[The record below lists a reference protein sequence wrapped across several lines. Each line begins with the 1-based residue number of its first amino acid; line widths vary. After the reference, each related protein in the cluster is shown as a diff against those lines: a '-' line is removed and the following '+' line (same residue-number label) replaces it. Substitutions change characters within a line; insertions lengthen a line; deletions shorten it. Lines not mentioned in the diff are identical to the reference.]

1 MITVALLLVHTAS
14 AATYTLPGVRQA
26 ATARAIEVEQAA
38 AAADAADAQAVSVR
52 AGALPSIVGSA
63 SGSVGAG
70 FTAFGF
76 PRPVQRQLGVG
87 VDASWLLVAPETWA
101 AGSSARLTAE
111 GRHAMQAWTQVTA
124 RARATELYTAALA
137 AQKELAARQ
146 TALVDATEA
155 EKAVQALVTTGI
167 RPPSHAAQARASLA
181 TVHAELANAE
191 WIAHARC
198 AELQALLR
206 EPADAAPQCVLA
218 EVDWAPPKEGP
229 ASHPALDAAAMAL
242 AGSEANKKSAVMALV
257 PTLGLSAGAAWY
269 RADQGGGPGWSAG
282 ADLAVP
288 LFASGSAKAQITVAE
303 AQVHSTRLA
312 LEAQE
317 LQLRVALRTA
327 TIRLKA
333 AEQGVAARQVA
344 LGAAQEA
351 LDMVKA
357 RYSAGMDSLTDWLTS
372 RQARDAAA
380 VALARAEAERGA
392 AHAALESARGVGG
405 T

>member
-1 MITVALLLVHTAS
+1 M
-14 AATYTLPGVRQA
+14 VR
-26 ATARAIEVEQAA
+26 
-38 AAADAADAQAVSVR
+38 
-52 AGALPSIVGSA
+52 
-63 SGSVGAG
+63 
-70 FTAFGF
+70 
-76 PRPVQRQLGVG
+76 
-87 VDASWLLVAPETWA
+87 
-101 AGSSARLTAE
+101 
-111 GRHAMQAWTQVTA
+111 
-124 RARATELYTAALA
+124 
-137 AQKELAARQ
+137 
-146 TALVDATEA
+146 
-155 EKAVQALVTTGI
+155 
-167 RPPSHAAQARASLA
+167 
-181 TVHAELANAE
+181 
-191 WIAHARC
+191 
-198 AELQALLR
+198 
-206 EPADAAPQCVLA
+206 
-218 EVDWAPPKEGP
+218 
-229 ASHPALDAAAMAL
+229 
-242 AGSEANKKSAVMALV
+242 
-257 PTLGLSAGAAWY
+257 
-269 RADQGGGPGWSAG
+269 G

-303 AQVHSTRLA
+303 AQVRSTRLA

-344 LGAAQEA
+344 LDAAQEA